1 MSVEIVTLI
10 IWGALLVLMFTG
22 FSIAFSLLA
31 VSVMGYA
38 VFVGPSTLPN
48 LYSVT
53 YRSITLDIFIA
64 VPLFLFMAV
73 ILQVSGVGER
83 LYDSMHKWMGG
94 VRGGL
99 AIGTVIICTIIAAA
113 TGLGGTGTVMMGLL
127 AFPEMM
133 KRGYD
138 KKTALGC
145 IPAGGA
151 LGPLIPPSVPAIL
164 IGGLGGLSTGKLFM
178 AGIIP
183 GLLCSLFFCG
193 FIAVRC
199 FFNPKLGPPI
209 PAEERAGWK
218 EKFRSLKGVTGALV
232 LIALVLGGIYTGAF
246 TPSEAGG
253 IGAVGALIIAAING
267 ALNFKKIKEAVIT
280 TFRVNAMV
288 MWIVIGGATFSSVC
302 GITGITKFMSNLLV
316 GLPLGPYAILLLMM
330 FILFVEGM
338 FIDGTAITMISLPV
352 MLPVAI
358 QLGFDPLWFGFLFNM
373 NIIIGMITPPFGYNL
388 FYMKGL
394 NHKGVSMMDIYI
406 GVLPYIPLMVL
417 ALILCIVFPQLA
429 LWIPSMMVK

>member
-1 MSVEIVTLI
+1 MSVEITTLL
-10 IWGALLVLMFTG
+10 IWGGLLFFMLTG

-31 VSVMGYA
+31 VSVLGYI
-38 VFVGPSTLPN
+38 FFIGPSALPN

-64 VPLFLFMAV
+64 IPLFLFMAV

-83 LYDSMHKWMGG
+83 LYDTMHKWMGG
-94 VRGGL
+94 IRGGL
-99 AIGTVIICTIIAAA
+99 AIGTVMVCTVIAAA

-138 KKTALGC
+138 KRLALGC

-183 GLLCSLFFCG
+183 GLLCSFFFCCYIG
-193 FIAVRC
+193 IKC
-199 FFNPKLGPPI
+199 FFRPELGPPI
-209 PAEERAGWK
+209 PPEERVGWK
-218 EKFRSLKGVTGALV
+218 DKFIALRGVVGPLALI
-232 LIALVLGGIYTGAF
+232 LLVLGGIYAGTF

-253 IGAVGALIIAAING
+253 IGAVGALLVAVFNG
-267 ALNFKKIKEAVIT
+267 NLDSRKIKEAVVT
-280 TFRVNAMV
+280 TLNVNAMV
-288 MWIVIGGATFSSVC
+288 MWIVVGGAVFSSVC
-302 GITGITKFMSNLLV
+302 GITGITKFMSNLLA
-316 GLPLGPYAILLLMM
+316 GLPMGNYGILFLMM
-330 FILFVEGM
+330 FILFVEGL
-338 FIDGTAITMISLPV
+338 FIDNTAITMISLPI

-373 NIIIGMITPPFGYNL
+373 NVIIGMITPPFGYNL

-394 NHKGVSMMDIYI
+394 KLEGVTMMDIYT

-417 ALILCIVFPQLA
+417 ALILCVIFPPLA
-429 LWIPSMMVK
+429 LWIPNIMVK

>member
-1 MSVEIVTLI
+1 MSIEIVTLI
-10 IWGALLVLMFTG
+10 IWGSLLVLMFTG

-31 VSVMGYA
+31 VSVMGYI
-38 VFVGPSTLPN
+38 VFVGPSALPN

-83 LYDSMHKWMGG
+83 LYDTMHKWMGG
-94 VRGGL
+94 ISGGL
-99 AIGTVIICTIIAAA
+99 AIGTVLICTIIAAA

-138 KKTALGC
+138 KKMALGC

-178 AGIIP
+178 AGVIP
-183 GLLCSLFFCG
+183 GLLCSLFFCC
-193 FIAVRC
+193 FIAVKC

-209 PAEERAGWK
+209 PADERVGWK
-218 EKFRSLKGVTGALV
+218 EKFHALKGITGAMA
-232 LIALVLGGIYTGAF
+232 LIVLVLGGIYSGAF

-253 IGAVGALIIAAING
+253 IGAVGALILSAINRS
-267 ALNFKKIKEAVIT
+267 LTFKKIKEAVIT
-280 TFRVNAMV
+280 TLNVNAMV
-288 MWIVIGGATFSSVC
+288 MWIVVGGATFSSVC
-302 GITGITKFMSNLLV
+302 GITGITHFMSNLLA
-316 GLPLGPYAILLLMM
+316 GLPLGPYGVLFLMM

-338 FIDGTAITMISLPV
+338 FIDGTAIIMISLPI

-358 QLGFDPLWFGFLFNM
+358 QLGFDPLWFAFLFNM
-373 NIIIGMITPPFGYNL
+373 NVIIGMITPPFGYNL

-394 NHKGVSMMDIYI
+394 RLKDVTMMDIYI
-406 GVLPYIPLMVL
+406 GVLPYVPLMVI
-417 ALILCIVFPQLA
+417 ALVLCIVFPQLA

>member
-1 MSVEIVTLI
+1 MSVEIVTVL
-10 IWGALLVLMFTG
+10 IWGGLLLLMLTG

-31 VSVMGYA
+31 VSVMGYIF
-38 VFVGPSTLPN
+38 FVGPSALPN
-48 LYSVT
+48 LFSVT
-53 YRSITLDIFIA
+53 YRSMTLDIFIA
-64 VPLFLFMAV
+64 IPLFLFMAV

-83 LYDSMHKWMGG
+83 LYDTMHKWMGG

-99 AIGTVIICTIIAAA
+99 AIGTVVICTVIAAA

-138 KKTALGC
+138 KRMALGC

-183 GLLCSLFFCG
+183 GLLCAFFFCCYVA
-193 FIAVRC
+193 IRC
-199 FFNPKLGPPI
+199 FFQPELGPPI
-209 PAEERAGWK
+209 PVNERATWK
-218 EKFRSLKGVTGALV
+218 EKFTALEGVIGALILV
-232 LIALVLGGIYTGAF
+232 VLVLGGIYTGAF

-253 IGAVGALIIAAING
+253 IGAVGALILATING
-267 ALNFKKIKEAVIT
+267 NMNYKKIKAAVIT
-280 TFRVNAMV
+280 TFNVNAMV

-302 GITGITKFMSNLLV
+302 GITGITNFMSSLLV
-316 GLPLGPYAILLLMM
+316 GLPFGPYGILFIMM
-330 FILFVEGM
+330 FIIFVEGL
-338 FIDGTAITMISLPV
+338 FIDGTAITMISLPI
-352 MLPVAI
+352 MLPAAI
-358 QLGFDPLWFGFLFNM
+358 ALGFDPLWFGFLFNM

-394 NHKGVSMMDIYI
+394 KLEGVTMMDIYI

-417 ALILCIVFPQLA
+417 VLLLCVFFPQVA
-429 LWIPSMMVK
+429 LWIPNMMVK

>member
-1 MSVEIVTLI
+1 MSVELI
-10 IWGALLVLMFTG
+10 TICIWGALLILMMTG

-31 VSVMGYA
+31 VSVMGYI
-38 VFVGPSTLPN
+38 VFVGPSALPN

-73 ILQVSGVGER
+73 ILQVAGVGER
-83 LYDSMHKWMGG
+83 LYDTMHKWMGG

-99 AIGTVIICTIIAAA
+99 AIGTVIICTVIAAA

-133 KRGYD
+133 RRGYD
-138 KKTALGC
+138 KRMALGC

-183 GLLCSLFFCG
+183 GLLCSFLFCCY
-193 FIAVRC
+193 IAVRC
-199 FFNPKLGPPI
+199 FLQPELGPPI
-209 PAEERAGWK
+209 PREERVGWK
-218 EKFRSLKGVTGALV
+218 EKFAALEGVMSPLILV
-232 LIALVLGGIYTGAF
+232 VLVLGGIYTGAF

-253 IGAVGALIIAAING
+253 VGAVGALVIAGING
-267 ALNFKKIKEAVIT
+267 NLNFKKIKEAVMIT
-280 TFRVNAMV
+280 FSVNAMV

-302 GITGITKFMSNLLV
+302 GITGITNFMSNLLSD
-316 GLPLGPYAILLLMM
+316 LPIGRYGILFLMM
-330 FILFVEGM
+330 FILFVEGL
-338 FIDGTAITMISLPV
+338 FIDGTAITMISLPI
-352 MLPVAI
+352 MLPAAI
-358 QLGFDPLWFGFLFNM
+358 KLGFDPLWFAFLFNM

-394 NHKGVSMMDIYI
+394 KLKDVSMMDIYV
-406 GVLPYIPLMVL
+406 GVSPYIPLMVL
-417 ALILCIVFPQLA
+417 ALLLCVFFPQLA
-429 LWIPSMMVK
+429 LWIPNMMVK